1 MRADKKRNIA
11 KVAKSILKNPLK
23 TQREIANE
31 LNISVWNV
39 NDKLNK
45 LEQEAKKDD
54 RIIGITDKDIENII
68 KMQQVISEKIDDKKE
83 MSQTRIWEL
92 AQAMREATARYSLF
106 RGNATDSQGGL
117 RFPEITEE
125 QMDKIAKRF
134 KKYE

>member
-1 MRADKKRNIA
+1 M
-11 KVAKSILKNPLK
+11 AKSILKNPLK

-54 RIIGITDKDIENII
+54 RIIGITDKDLENIT
-68 KMQQVISEKIDDKKE
+68 KMQRVISEKIDDKKE

-106 RGNATDSQGGL
+106 RGNATDNQGWL
-117 RFPEITEE
+117 RSPEITEE